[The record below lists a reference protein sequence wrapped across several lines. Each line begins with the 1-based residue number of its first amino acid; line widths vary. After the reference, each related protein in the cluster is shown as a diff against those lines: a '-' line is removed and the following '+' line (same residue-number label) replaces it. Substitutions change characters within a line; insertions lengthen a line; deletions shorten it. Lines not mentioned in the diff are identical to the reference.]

1 MTVAFA
7 PAAAQGS
14 TPRLTFTPAQAL
26 PGAAGGTEPQIAVA
40 PDGTRYAIAAANVT
54 SSSGNVRI
62 YRSPADGGAWTQTA
76 GQMVGVRVASPDVD
90 IVATTTGRLVVVEED
105 SAALSLIV
113 NYSDNGGR
121 TWTESTGLSQLADED
136 RPWLAAGPGDV
147 VYLLFHNGFSSNLTQ
162 NMFVETSR
170 DGGATFGIPVPITLP
185 GTAAFSDLQCAD
197 SGGPS
202 ALVVNART
210 GRLYAVWGTRHG
222 VLGGCGVLP
231 VEPFTLVPADRVWV
245 ATSPNGAAGTWQSE
259 LAVDD
264 SSTGQVVGM
273 QLSPAALDSAGNLWL
288 AWTLPPQ
295 GFPDDSGA
303 GIDVRE
309 ANPTLTHWSAPRTL
323 VASGGAGHVLAQLVA
338 GAPGNLGLL
347 YLTGHGSGHAV
358 VSAGERRDRRARCR
372 PGHRH
377 HHPALGPLLPGHRRG
392 SHGQRLRSLEIPRR
406 NRRKQ
411 SDHLP
416 AQR

>member
-1 MTVAFA
+1 
-7 PAAAQGS
+7 
-14 TPRLTFTPAQAL
+14 
-26 PGAAGGTEPQIAVA
+26 
-40 PDGTRYAIAAANVT
+40 
-54 SSSGNVRI
+54 
-62 YRSPADGGAWTQTA
+62 
-76 GQMVGVRVASPDVD
+76 
-90 IVATTTGRLVVVEED
+90 
-105 SAALSLIV
+105 
-113 NYSDNGGR
+113 
-121 TWTESTGLSQLADED
+121 
-136 RPWLAAGPGDV
+136 
-147 VYLLFHNGFSSNLTQ
+147 
-162 NMFVETSR
+162 MFVETSR

-245 ATSPNGAAGTWQSE
+245 ATSPTGAAGTWQSE

-273 QLSPAALDSAGNLWL
+273 QLSPATLDSAGNLWL

-347 YLTGHGSGHAV
+347 YLTGHGSGPDTRWFPQASVVTGALGAAPAIATTTLRSAPSYQGTAVDLMGSGCDPSKSLVGTVENNPITCQRSADVIGIGLDRSCRVVVSWPSVSVSTSSYLGVSTDATWVATQSGGSSLCSTDAAV
-358 VSAGERRDRRARCR
+358 VSPPRRSVVTTGRGTGPEVGNHHGTSELAFTGVRLDALAAVALVLIAAGSLIGRR
-372 PGHRH
+372 
-377 HHPALGPLLPGHRRG
+377 RRG
-392 SHGQRLRSLEIPRR
+392 SDDQERTG
-406 NRRKQ
+406 
-411 SDHLP
+411 
-416 AQR
+416 